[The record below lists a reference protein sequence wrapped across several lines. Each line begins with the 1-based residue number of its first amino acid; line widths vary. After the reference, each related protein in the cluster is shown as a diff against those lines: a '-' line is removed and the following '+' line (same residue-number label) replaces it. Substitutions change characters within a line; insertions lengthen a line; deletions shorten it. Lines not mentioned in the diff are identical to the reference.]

1 MNKYFTYIKTGPN
14 AGKIRKCTEA
24 ENKERNA
31 KCDKMAILFQAIEL
45 LCELDEKELA
55 YQLRIAHDTHFLKR

>member
-1 MNKYFTYIKTGPN
+1 MNKYFTYIKTGKN

-24 ENKERNA
+24 ENKKRDA
-31 KCDKMAILFQAIEL
+31 KCAKMAILFKAIEL